1 MALVEVYSYTCKR
14 KKVELTYKQLREEVK
29 RVKSYSVVLCQKCC
43 NVPVY
48 HLVYRDWEER
58 DGNSNQTRQT

>member
-1 MALVEVYSYTCKR
+1 VLEEVYSYTCKR
-14 KKVELTYKQLREEVK
+14 KKVEITHKQRREEVK
-29 RVKSYSVVLCQKCC
+29 YSRGHAVKLCQECC

-58 DGNSNQTRQT
+58 DGNSTA

>member
-1 MALVEVYSYTCKR
+1 VLVEIYSYTCKR
-14 KKVELTYKQLREEVK
+14 KKVEITHQEMREKTKWEHRRYRLIV
-29 RVKSYSVVLCQKCC
+29 CQECC

-58 DGNSNQTRQT
+58 DGNSTA